1 MQPLDHIRTVLVGT
15 SHPGNIGAAARA
27 LKTMGLSTLALVEPR
42 TFPDAEATA
51 RAAGASDLLAA
62 ASVHASLDEALAGC
76 EYVIGASAR
85 RRTIEWPTLTP
96 RAAAER
102 IAAEFAGRR
111 VAMVFGR
118 ERTGLDNAELERCHA
133 LVTIDANPGYSSLN
147 LAAAVQVVAY
157 EIRVAHLSSN
167 RDAESVAPTARV
179 PVGAAPSR
187 RDIDRLATADE
198 MEQLYAH
205 LERVMV
211 ATGFLDPDAPRHLMR
226 RLRRLFNR
234 AQLDDNEMNILRGLL
249 SSIEQPTGKKHR
261 GPV

>member
-1 MQPLDHIRTVLVGT
+1 MQALDHIRTVLVGT

-27 LKTMGLSTLALVEPR
+27 LKTMGLSGLALVGPR
-42 TFPDAEATA
+42 AFPDPEATA
-51 RAAGASDLLAA
+51 RAAGASDLLEA
-62 ASVHASLDEALAGC
+62 ASVHTTLDDALAGC
-76 EYVIGASAR
+76 EFVIGASAR

-96 RAAAER
+96 REAAER
-102 IAAEFAGRR
+102 IASEFAGRP

-118 ERTGLDNAELERCHA
+118 ERTGLDNEELERCHA
-133 LVTIDANPGYSSLN
+133 LVTIDANPDYSSLN
-147 LAAAVQVVAY
+147 LAAAVQVFAY
-157 EIRVAHLSSN
+157 EVRVAHLSP
-167 RDAESVAPTARV
+167 VAS
-179 PVGAAPSR
+179 VGAAPLR
-187 RDIDRLATADE
+187 RESRLATADE

-205 LERVMV
+205 LERVML

-249 SSIEQPTGKKHR
+249 SSVEQPTGKKHR

>member
-27 LKTMGLSTLALVEPR
+27 LKTMGLSGLALVAPR
-42 TFPDAEATA
+42 TFPDPEATA
-51 RAAGASDLLAA
+51 RAAGASDLLES
-62 ASVHASLDEALAGC
+62 ASVHATLDDALAGC
-76 EYVIGASAR
+76 EFVVGASAR

-96 RAAAER
+96 REAAER
-102 IAAEFAGRR
+102 IAVEFEGRP

-118 ERTGLDNAELERCHA
+118 ERTGLDNEELERCHA
-133 LVTIDANPGYSSLN
+133 LVTIDANPEYSSLN
-147 LAAAVQVVAY
+147 LAAAVQVFAY
-157 EIRVAHLSSN
+157 EVRVAHQS
-167 RDAESVAPTARV
+167 RRE
-179 PVGAAPSR
+179 GAARTIGNS
-187 RDIDRLATADE
+187 DTRLATADE

-205 LERVMV
+205 LERVML

-249 SSIEQPTGKKHR
+249 SSVEQPTGKKHR